1 MFETDDV
8 GGGADYTGG
17 RLATDDAYSR
27 MPEPKERKQEERHE
41 LDSEP
46 ANRFHR
52 RLLSIYEQELDRQ
65 AENRMEMATDADFY
79 DNIQWSEEDARELK
93 ERGQDPLVFNVI
105 SSSVNWV
112 TGTEK
117 RGRTDYK
124 ILPRK
129 KEAAKPAEKKTQLMK
144 YLSDVNR
151 TPFHMSR
158 GFEDAAKVGLGWIEC
173 GVQEEDDSEPI
184 YDRYESWRNLLWD
197 SACSEKDLSDCRYMF
212 RSKWLDMDVAE
223 AMFGQRKGVLKS
235 SAGDGDNYGLDQQGD
250 EAMDSAENS
259 RELSGGSRTDY
270 SSDARTRVRVIEA
283 WIRRPTKVSRIKGGE
298 FAGDVYEPGHAG
310 HEDALEGG
318 KSVLVEKVSMRM
330 YVAIFA
336 SSGLLYAGISPYRH
350 NTFPFTPIW
359 CYRRDRD
366 GLPYGMIRGMRDLQY
381 DINKRAAKALHILST
396 NKVIMDE
403 GAVEDID
410 EFLEEISR
418 PDAVIVKKQGKELV
432 INADRDVAP
441 VHMEFMSRSISMIQ
455 QQSGVT
461 DESMGRSTNATSGI
475 AIGRRQEQGAM
486 ATAGIFDNLRFA
498 SQVHGE
504 KKLSLIEQYMG
515 EEKQF
520 RITNMRGTPDYIT
533 VNDGLPENDIVHTK
547 ADFVISESDWRATIR
562 QNATEE
568 LTALLMQLAP
578 AAPQLAMVMI
588 DLVVEEMD
596 IGNREELVKRIR
608 QVTGM
613 KDPDQTEPTPEELA
627 AEKAQQAQA
636 EQMEQERQAML
647 QAELEGKAATTRKD
661 DAAAQKAIAE
671 SQVVLNKLSGMNVE
685 TLRTALEAALAMI
698 GNPAVSPV
706 ADVVL
711 KEAGFVS
718 ATEQAAIDE
727 QNAIEQ
733 QAMEQQAIEE
743 QALADEEQ
751 AAQMMQQQPDA
762 AQQAQPQLG

>member
-1 MFETDDV
+1 MFEPEDV
-8 GGGADYTGG
+8 GGGADFTGG
-17 RLATDDAYSR
+17 RLTTDDPYTR
-27 MPEPKERKQEERHE
+27 MPQPKQAKEGKKND

-46 ANRFHR
+46 ATRFHS

-65 AENRMEMATDADFY
+65 AENRMEMAIDADFY

-93 ERGQDPLVFNVI
+93 SRGQDPLVFNVI

-151 TPFHMSR
+151 STFHVSR
-158 GFEDAAKVGLGWIEC
+158 GFEDAAKVGLGWLEC
-173 GVQEEDDSEPI
+173 GVQDDDDSEPI

-212 RSKWLDMDVAE
+212 RSKWLDMDVGE
-223 AMFGQRKGVLKS
+223 AMFPERTGILKS

-250 EAMDSAENS
+250 EAMDSAENA
-259 RELSGGSRTDY
+259 RELTGSARTDY
-270 SSDARTRVRVIEA
+270 SSNARTRVRVMEA
-283 WIRRPTKVSRIKGGE
+283 WIRRPTKVRRIKGGE
-298 FAGDVYEPGHAG
+298 FAGDVYEPGHDG
-310 HEDALEGG
+310 HEDALEAGN
-318 KSVLVEKVSMRM
+318 SVLVEKVSMRM

-336 SSGLLYAGISPYRH
+336 STGLLYAGISPYRH
-350 NTFPFTPIW
+350 NSFPFTPIW

-432 INADRDVAP
+432 INADRELAP
-441 VHMEFMSRSISMIQ
+441 IHMEFMSRSISMIQ

-461 DESMGRSTNATSGI
+461 DEAMGRSTNATSGI

-504 KKLSLIEQYMG
+504 KKLSLIEQYMS

-520 RITNMRGTPDYIT
+520 RITNMRGVPDYIT
-533 VNDGLPENDIVHTK
+533 VNDGLPENDIVRTK

-578 AAPQLAMVMI
+578 AAPQLAMVML

-613 KDPDQTEPTPEELA
+613 KDPDQEEPTPEEVEAEQA
-627 AEKAQQAQA
+627 AAAQQQ
-636 EQMEQERQAML
+636 QQEQERQALL
-647 QAELEGKAATTRKD
+647 QAELQGKAATAMKD
-661 DAAAQKAIAE
+661 EATAQKAMAE
-671 SQVVLNKLSGMNVE
+671 SQLVLSKLSGTNVE
-685 TLRTALEAALAMI
+685 TLRAALEAALAMI
-698 GNPAVSPV
+698 STPAVSPV
-706 ADVVL
+706 ADIVL

-718 ATEQAAIDE
+718 ATEKAE
-727 QNAIEQ
+727 LEQ
-733 QAMEQQAIEE
+733 QAALE
-743 QALADEEQ
+743 QAQQQQMAEDQEAAMAEEQ
-751 AAQMMQQQPDA
+751 AAQAMQQQPDQ
-762 AQQAQPQLG
+762 AQQAQSQLG